1 MKTEREKQLEI
12 NLLVEKIERI
22 SKKKVTFVEKNE
34 KKLSFKESLK
44 RRVLKEEIY
53 PDEQVNLLVKKLTE
67 KKIPCRL
74 KVADDKTIILL
85 GAYYPDS
92 LCDKVYDILESL
104 GMEAEICADY
114 SGGSVQK
121 NISINGGPKRY

>member
-1 MKTEREKQLEI
+1 MKTKKEKQLEI
-12 NLLVEKIERI
+12 ELLVEKIQRI
-22 SKKKVTFVEKNE
+22 SKKKVTFVEAKEN
-34 KKLSFKESLK
+34 LSFKESVK
-44 RRVLKEEIY
+44 RNILKEEVY
-53 PDEQVNLLVKKLTE
+53 PDEQINLLVKKLTE
-67 KKIPCRL
+67 KKIPCRV
-74 KVADDKTIILL
+74 KVADDQTIILL